1 MTRLTEKE
9 FEKLYGV
16 KTLESLRNIKP
27 SNELKGFSL
36 GETMQDIKQTG
47 SNLLNTAKKTV
58 TNMAKATSAQGQ
70 TRFEK
75 KFQTLGAGAMGLS
88 QAVGDLTVGGAKVA
102 LPQAGEDA
110 IKESITNIA
119 TPVVQSAMENPFIQS
134 LMSNYQNLDERSKRN
149 IDATL
154 GFGALATEFGVGGLA
169 KRPLQAGIKA
179 GIESAENVI
188 SAGLKSVDNVAT
200 KAGDLTSG
208 VRDIVRPT
216 VDTLKNIPQRASINI
231 AERKAVEQTI
241 QKLPTESAKTAVREG
256 IELPDIEYLYSIPKS
271 QKKPLNKL
279 FKVVEDFA
287 TGKTK
292 TNPIEVV
299 GKPIVDRIKDLE
311 SKATTIGKQLGDTAN
326 KLPDVTDIE
335 IQPVVLGELQKV
347 NGLRGLKVADDG
359 VLDFTDTSLASAL
372 SKSDQNAIQSAY
384 ETAIK
389 SGTGKSKHL
398 LRQELFEILGGKKKS
413 LTNITDTQEKA
424 YEAIRK
430 GLSDVLETK
439 NASYKKLSNEYRKT
453 IQPLQDIRRF
463 MKNVAG
469 ADEDIL
475 DMSAGLLARRLTSN
489 AGSNPQL
496 RQILRN
502 LDNATKVKGKTS
514 LNIENLQDF
523 YNVLEKY
530 YPEITSKTSLKGQ
543 VEGAIESVGG
553 IGDLAVKV
561 GEKIIGRSDAVKR
574 KVLRD
579 AIIDALK

>member
-1 MTRLTEKE
+1 MAIYTLDQILEKQGKTVNDIKPVGVAVPSETENVKPSLTSKI
-9 FEKLYGV
+9 G
-16 KTLESLRNIKP
+16 KTLSEGGTQFEQTIKDNTKSP
-27 SNELKGFSL
+27 LERGVSAVSGSFNTVGKVIGNVVGSIPGVDKLKPVGEAIGTGISSFAKPVIDNKLVQAYSQDLNKTLQAMFPNL
-36 GETMQDIKQTG
+36 GEDGALKITSEIG
-47 SNLLNTAKKTV
+47 NIANTI
-58 TNMAKATSAQGQ
+58 
-70 TRFEK
+70 
-75 KFQTLGAGAMGLS
+75 LGAEVGTGALGKTGQLGKETISKVGDIAESGLS
-88 QAVGDLTVGGAKVA
+88 K
-102 LPQAGEDA
+102 
-110 IKESITNIA
+110 
-119 TPVVQSAMENPFIQS
+119 
-134 LMSNYQNLDERSKRN
+134 
-149 IDATL
+149 
-154 GFGALATEFGVGGLA
+154 
-169 KRPLQAGIKA
+169 
-179 GIESAENVI
+179 
-188 SAGLKSVDNVAT
+188 VDNLAT
-200 KAGDLTSG
+200 KAGEMTSG

-216 VDTLKNIPQRASINI
+216 LETVKNIPQRASINM

-241 QKLPTESAKTAVREG
+241 QKLPTESAKVAVREG
-256 IELPDIEYLYSIPKS
+256 IELPDVEYLYQIPKS
-271 QKKPLNKL
+271 QKAPLNTL

-287 TGKTK
+287 TGKSK
-292 TNPIEVV
+292 TNPIEIV
-299 GKPIVDRIKDLE
+299 GKPIVKRIQDLE
-311 SKATTIGKQLGDTAN
+311 TRASTIGKQLGDTAN

-347 NGLRGLKVADDG
+347 NGLRGLKIADDG

-372 SKSDQNAIQSAY
+372 SKSDQTAIQSAY

-389 SGTGKSKHL
+389 SGTGKQKHL

-430 GLSDVLETK
+430 GLSDALEVK
-439 NASYKKLSNEYRKT
+439 DKSYKTLSNEYRKT
-453 IQPLQDIRRF
+453 IQPLQDMRKF

-514 LNIENLQDF
+514 LSIENLQDF
-523 YNVLEKY
+523 YNVIEKY
-530 YPEITSKTSLKGQ
+530 YPEITGKTTLKGQ
-543 VEGAIESVGG
+543 VEGALENVGG
-553 IGDLAVKV
+553 IGDLVSKV
-561 GEKIIGRSDAVKR
+561 GQKVIGKSEAVKR